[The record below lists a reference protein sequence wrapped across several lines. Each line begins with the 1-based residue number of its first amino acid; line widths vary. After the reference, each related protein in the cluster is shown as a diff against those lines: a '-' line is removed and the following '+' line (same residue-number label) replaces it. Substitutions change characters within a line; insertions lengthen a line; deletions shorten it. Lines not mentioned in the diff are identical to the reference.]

1 VKHHF
6 FFVKEKPDEDYYDK
20 MLCLVVDGTVQEL
33 LIILMK
39 LRVLT
44 SPVFPELNLIGF
56 FVVVV
61 K

>member
-1 VKHHF
+1 MKHHF

>member
-1 VKHHF
+1 
-6 FFVKEKPDEDYYDK
+6 VKEKPDEDYYDK